1 MLTSTQSKI
10 ASRSSRG
17 TRPRFSEKEQLL
29 NILEFVSTTEE
40 TQIGMIYINTLNSLF
55 FSLQAKQTNELQCK
69 IPIQANWS
77 LHQHRRQPREK
88 MTMNLKE
95 NLTTRKKVASFR
107 WTSLCQLGLPEVK
120 VFNDSRKL
128 TIEVKV
134 FNSLFLQFSIEV
146 KVFNSRD
153 FAQKTLFFYFFKT
166 WYLLIFLIL

>member
-1 MLTSTQSKI
+1 
-10 ASRSSRG
+10 
-17 TRPRFSEKEQLL
+17 
-29 NILEFVSTTEE
+29 
-40 TQIGMIYINTLNSLF
+40 
-55 FSLQAKQTNELQCK
+55 
-69 IPIQANWS
+69 
-77 LHQHRRQPREK
+77 

-95 NLTTRKKVASFR
+95 NLMTRKKVASFR